1 MGHANQDAIMIY
13 SRPKTIIIVI
23 VSVGLLGTSV
33 VLMMKTALRASNP
46 VSIQR
51 DVWVGDILPTLPSY
65 SWGEHD
71 ESLVLAV
78 RSECPHCKASGP
90 LYRQLRSAVAATINR
105 VGIIA
110 VFPDSPDKVRA
121 FLGKFELDIPAVSG
135 MPLKQL
141 AVSGTPT
148 LILADSRGTVTR
160 VWVGELDAEE
170 QRELFAQLRSYVG
183 RNER

>member
-1 MGHANQDAIMIY
+1 MTY
-13 SRPKTIIIVI
+13 SRPKTIIIAI
-23 VSVGLLGTSV
+23 VSVGLLGTSA
-33 VLMMKTALRASNP
+33 VLMTKTAVRTSNP
-46 VSIQR
+46 ATIQR
-51 DVWVGDILPTLPSY
+51 DVWVGDILPALPNY

-90 LYRQLRSAVAATINR
+90 FYRQLESAVAATINR

-110 VFPDSPDKVRA
+110 VFPDPPDKVRT
-121 FLGKFELDIPAVSG
+121 FLGKFELDIPVVSG
-135 MPLKQL
+135 MPLKHL

-148 LILADSRGTVTR
+148 LILANSKGTVTR
-160 VWVGELDAEE
+160 VWVGELDTEE
-170 QRELFAQLRSYVG
+170 QREIFAQLRSYVG